1 MSLVVTDLQKSFDQG
16 GKKIEILRGIDFALE
31 DGKSLAILG
40 KSGSGKST
48 LLSLLGGLDKQDR
61 GRIVIDGE
69 DTTAFTDSD
78 WTRFRGRKVGIVF
91 QQYHLVPHLTALENV
106 MLPLEIQGVADAR
119 KIAATFLDEVEL
131 SHRGDHWPSQLSGG
145 ESQRVSIA
153 RALAT
158 SPKLLLADEP
168 SGSLDAETGET
179 VMSFFFSVVRRHKM
193 TTVLVTHN
201 PDLANFCDRQVVI
214 AGGKM

>member
-1 MSLVVTDLQKSFDQG
+1 MSLVVTDLHKSFDQG
-16 GKKIEILRGIDFALE
+16 GKKIEILRGIDFSLD

-61 GRIVIDGE
+61 GRIVIDGQ
-69 DTTAFTDSD
+69 DTSGFADGD
-78 WTRFRGRKVGIVF
+78 WTHFRGKKIGIVF

-106 MLPLEIQGVADAR
+106 MLPLEIQRVPDAR
-119 KIAATFLDEVEL
+119 RIAATFLDEVEL

-158 SPKLLLADEP
+158 QPKLLLADEP

-201 PDLANFCDRQVVI
+201 PDLANFCDRQVTI
-214 AGGKM
+214 AGGRM